1 MKKHLRNYVASAMLL
16 APVAATLLALPSSAL
31 AQSATPEL
39 RSLQVMADSGIDA
52 GSTLSITLIGTPR
65 GEASVRIGGLRDAI
79 TLTET
84 DRGVYQGRY
93 TIRRSD
99 RIGND
104 AQVQAVLRQGNR
116 STSADYLLADAM
128 PRQWVTPPVARQP
141 DMRIDRFGMAPV
153 DRVEPGVELNFAVE
167 GMAGARVTVDLPGVE
182 RDFPL
187 RETRPGYYEGGYTLR
202 RGDNLDPSRPAVAA
216 LRSGERTVFANLNLN
231 LPGGR
236 AGIDNRP
243 PTLIHLVPG
252 EGTVVAAGP
261 SVHIAGTFDD
271 ARGSGVEPASVQI
284 IVSGRNVTR
293 DAQINRQSFSF
304 WGPLPPGRHTVD
316 VSARDQAGNAM
327 RKNWT
332 FDVGVAA
339 AAPVLVP
346 VLPRVAVPAP
356 ILVPVPAGSL
366 AAQVLNHYPNAE
378 IGPDPVLVRARTA
391 PFAQVAV
398 TVRAVAPAGLT
409 LDHSRTIYS
418 QTLQADGEG
427 IFSFTMVPGIPV
439 PGTRYDIEM
448 VSRRDSRSVASG
460 MSLLQR

>member
-1 MKKHLRNYVASAMLL
+1 MKKQLRNYVASAILL
-16 APVAATLLALPSSAL
+16 GPVAATLLVFPSSAL
-31 AQSATPEL
+31 AQSASPEL
-39 RSLQVMADSGIDA
+39 RSLQVMADSGLDA

-65 GEASVRIGGLRDAI
+65 GEASVRIGGLRDSIA
-79 TLTET
+79 LTET
-84 DRGVYQGRY
+84 ERGIYQGRY
-93 TIRRSD
+93 TIRRTD
-99 RIGND
+99 RIAND
-104 AQVQAVLRQGNR
+104 AQVQAILRQGNR
-116 STSADYLLADAM
+116 STAADYLLADAM
-128 PRQWVTPPVARQP
+128 PWQRPTPPVARQP
-141 DMRIDRFGMAPV
+141 EMRIDRFGMAPV
-153 DRVEPGVELNFAVE
+153 DRVEPGVELNFALE

-182 RDFPL
+182 RDFAL
-187 RETRPGYYEGGYTLR
+187 RETRPGFYEGGYTLR
-202 RGDNLDPSRPAVAA
+202 RGDNLDPSRPAVAS

-243 PTLIHLVPG
+243 PTLIHLDPAQGALVPSG
-252 EGTVVAAGP
+252 S
-261 SVHIAGTFDD
+261 SVHIAATFDD
-271 ARGSGVEPASVQI
+271 AGGSGIDPASVQV

-293 DAQINRQSFSF
+293 ETQINRQFLSF

-327 RKNWT
+327 RKNWS

-339 AAPVLVP
+339 AAPILAP
-346 VLPRVAVPAP
+346 VLPRGAAPA
-356 ILVPVPAGSL
+356 PVPAGSL

-409 LDHSRTIYS
+409 FDHSRTIYS

-448 VSRRDSRSVASG
+448 VSRRDARSAVSAW
-460 MSLLQR
+460 SLLQR

>member
-1 MKKHLRNYVASAMLL
+1 MKKQLCNYVTSAMLL
-16 APVAATLLALPSSAL
+16 APVAATLLALPSSVL
-31 AQSATPEL
+31 AQSQTPEL
-39 RSLQVMADSGIDA
+39 RSLQVMADSGLDA
-52 GSTLSITLIGTPR
+52 GSTLSITLIGTPY
-65 GEASVRIGGLRDAI
+65 GEARVRIGGLRDSIA
-79 TLTET
+79 LTET
-84 DRGVYQGRY
+84 ERGVYQGRY
-93 TIRRSD
+93 TIRRTD
-99 RIGND
+99 RIAND

-116 STSADYLLADAM
+116 STSADYRLADAM
-128 PRQWVTPPVARQP
+128 PWQRPTAPVARQP

-167 GMAGARVTVDLPGVE
+167 GMPGARVTVDLPGVE
-182 RDFPL
+182 RDFLL
-187 RETRPGYYEGGYTLR
+187 RETRPGFYEGGYTLR
-202 RGDNLDPSRPAVAA
+202 RGDNLDPSRPAVAS

-243 PTLIHLVPG
+243 PTLIHLVPA
-252 EGTVVAAGP
+252 EGTVVPAGP

-271 ARGSGVEPASVQI
+271 ARGSGIDPASVQI

-293 DAQINRQSFSF
+293 NVQINRESFSF
-304 WGPLPPGRHTVD
+304 WGPLPSGRHTVD
-316 VSARDQAGNAM
+316 VTARDQAGNTM

-332 FDVGVAA
+332 FDVGTAA
-339 AAPVLVP
+339 VAPVLVP
-346 VLPRVAVPAP
+346 APRVVVPAP
-356 ILVPVPAGSL
+356 VLVPVPAGSL

-409 LDHSRTIYS
+409 VDHSRTIYS

-448 VSRRDSRSVASG
+448 TSRRDARSVVTG

>member
-1 MKKHLRNYVASAMLL
+1 MKKQLRNYVASAMLL
-16 APVAATLLALPSSAL
+16 GPVAATLLAFPSSAL
-31 AQSATPEL
+31 AQSASPEL
-39 RSLQVMADSGIDA
+39 RSLQVMADSGLDA

-65 GEASVRIGGLRDAI
+65 GEASVRIGGLRDSIA
-79 TLTET
+79 LTET
-84 DRGVYQGRY
+84 ERGIYQGRY
-93 TIRRSD
+93 TIRRTD
-99 RIGND
+99 RIAND
-104 AQVQAVLRQGNR
+104 AQVQAILRQGNR
-116 STSADYLLADAM
+116 STAADYLLADAM
-128 PRQWVTPPVARQP
+128 PWQRSTPPVARQP
-141 DMRIDRFGMAPV
+141 EMRIDRFGMARV
-153 DRVEPGVELNFAVE
+153 DRVEPGVELNFALE

-182 RDFPL
+182 RDFAL
-187 RETRPGYYEGGYTLR
+187 RETRPGFYEGGYTLR
-202 RGDNLDPSRPAVAA
+202 RGDNLDPTRPAVAS

-231 LPGGR
+231 LPGGL

-243 PTLIHLVPG
+243 LTLIHLVPA
-252 EGTVVAAGP
+252 EGTVVPAGP
-261 SVHIAGTFDD
+261 SVHIAATFDG
-271 ARGSGVEPASVQI
+271 ARGSGIDPASVQI
-284 IVSGRNVTR
+284 VVSGRNVTR

-304 WGPLPPGRHTVD
+304 WGPLPSGRHTVD
-316 VSARDQAGNAM
+316 VSARDQSGNAM
-327 RKNWT
+327 RKNWS

-339 AAPVLVP
+339 AAPVPVP
-346 VLPRVAVPAP
+346 VLVLPRGAAPA
-356 ILVPVPAGSL
+356 PVPAGSL

-448 VSRRDSRSVASG
+448 VSRRDARSAVSG
-460 MSLLQR
+460 WSLLQR

>member
-1 MKKHLRNYVASAMLL
+1 MKKYLRNYVACAMLL
-16 APVAATLLALPSSAL
+16 APVAATLLALPSTAL
-31 AQSATPEL
+31 AQSGSPEL
-39 RSLQVMADSGIDA
+39 RSLQVLADSGLEA

-65 GEASVRIGGLRDAI
+65 GEASVQIGGLRDAI
-79 TLTET
+79 ALTET
-84 DRGVYQGRY
+84 ERGVYQGRY
-93 TIRRSD
+93 TIRRTD
-99 RIGND
+99 RIVSD
-104 AQVQAVLRQGNR
+104 AQVRAVLRQDYR
-116 STSADYLLADAM
+116 STSADYRLADAM
-128 PRQWVTPPVARQP
+128 PWQRGTPSSARQP
-141 DMRIDRFGMAPV
+141 EMRIDRFAMAPV

-167 GMAGARVTVDLPGVE
+167 GMPGARVTIDLPGVE
-182 RDFPL
+182 RDFLL

-231 LPGGR
+231 LPRGR
-236 AGIDNRP
+236 ASLDNRP

-252 EGTVVAAGP
+252 EGSVVAAGP
-261 SVHIAGTFDD
+261 SVQIAGTFDD
-271 ARGSGVEPASVQI
+271 AGGSGVDPASVQI
-284 IVSGRNVTR
+284 ILSGRNITR

-304 WGPLPPGRHTVD
+304 LGALSPGRHTVD

-332 FDVGVAA
+332 FDVGIAA
-339 AAPVLVP
+339 AAPLGVP

-356 ILVPVPAGSL
+356 ILVPVPAASL
-366 AAQVLNHYPNAE
+366 AAQVINHYPNAE
-378 IGPDPVLVRARTA
+378 IGPDPVLVKARTA

-409 LDHSRTIYS
+409 VDHSRTIYS

-427 IFSFTMVPGIPV
+427 IVSFTMVPGIPV

-448 VSRRDSRSVASG
+448 VSRRDSRSVVSG